1 MGFFCKLIFL
11 AFIKYNFFV
20 YASNVENPNYLK
32 FFFDTKIKS
41 MPKSKLNYI
50 YNEANFI
57 NDFLNN
63 NISISVNMGIP
74 SQNVKIMLDPK
85 EICFSFSK
93 NKEIIKINEQYINNN
108 NYNKIL
114 PYNRTNSTTAKINI
128 LTNNYNKN
136 KEYNKL
142 YEIEELFNLGKSQKE
157 NNSFLYLQF
166 LYESQINDEDED
178 ELIYGKIG
186 LNMNNYKDIVC
197 PRFFNSLKSNNILKK
212 YNWFL
217 DFFSTSHGLFYIG
230 PEPHFYNKTNNANK
244 DYQYVKMHASVSLNG
259 LLEWKLLFN
268 KIIIKNVTNNYIFNL
283 NNRLAEIDIN
293 LGLIIGTNEFQ
304 QIIEKNYFDFLINKN
319 TCKKTIVEHNFNN
332 EERKKYYVYRCNS
345 SLSHYFSVSYYDIFP
360 EIEFFHLDSEHS
372 FKLLKYDLFERING
386 IYYFLIIFE
395 VEKQDNIWKLGQP
408 FLRRHQLIFDHDS
421 KIIGYYDRK
430 ISLNNTKKINLKNKK
445 NDTNDIDF
453 NQNNSNNFKNSIKYI
468 IQILVF
474 CIIIIFTFYLGMKIK
489 ESRRKRANELK
500 DDDFEYLQHDNK
512 NKTPEK
518 SNQNIELYKFGI

>member
-1 MGFFCKLIFL
+1 
-11 AFIKYNFFV
+11 
-20 YASNVENPNYLK
+20 
-32 FFFDTKIKS
+32 
-41 MPKSKLNYI
+41 
-50 YNEANFI
+50 
-57 NDFLNN
+57 
-63 NISISVNMGIP
+63 MGIP
-74 SQNVKIMLDPK
+74 SQNIKIMLDPK

-186 LNMNNYKDIVC
+186 LNMNNYKDVIC
-197 PRFFNSLKSNNILKK
+197 PRFINSLKRNNILKK

-304 QIIEKNYFDFLINKN
+304 QIIEKNYFDFLIKKN
-319 TCKKTIVEHNFNN
+319 TCKKTLVEYSFNN
-332 EERKKYYVYRCNS
+332 EES
-345 SLSHYFSVSYYDIFP
+345 
-360 EIEFFHLDSEHS
+360 
-372 FKLLKYDLFERING
+372 
-386 IYYFLIIFE
+386 
-395 VEKQDNIWKLGQP
+395 
-408 FLRRHQLIFDHDS
+408 
-421 KIIGYYDRK
+421 
-430 ISLNNTKKINLKNKK
+430 NK
-445 NDTNDIDF
+445 
-453 NQNNSNNFKNSIKYI
+453 
-468 IQILVF
+468 
-474 CIIIIFTFYLGMKIK
+474 
-489 ESRRKRANELK
+489 
-500 DDDFEYLQHDNK
+500 
-512 NKTPEK
+512 
-518 SNQNIELYKFGI
+518 